1 MSDNLG
7 MRVRVRFRADSIH
20 NGAIETFRNVTEVHY
35 LYPCVLRGER
45 RIAFESGV
53 HGTGS
58 TYSVVDI
65 AEMEIFPDTERARAF

>member
-7 MRVRVRFRADSIH
+7 MRVRVRFRDDSIH

-35 LYPCVLRGER
+35 LYPLVLRGER
-45 RIAFESGV
+45 RVAFESDV

-58 TYSVVDI
+58 TYAVADI
-65 AEMEIFPDTERARAF
+65 AEIEIFPDTERARAF